1 MSGVRPVNFYWLQK
15 VADWFYKTSIRSPHW
30 VWRHTMIRQ
39 QKLKRKI
46 QRSCKLL
53 RAVLLVFT
61 I

>member
-15 VADWFYKTSIRSPHW
+15 VADWFYKTSIRNPHW
-30 VWRHTMIRQ
+30 VWRK
-39 QKLKRKI
+39 KLKRKI

-53 RAVLLVFT
+53 RAALPVFT